1 MDKLLKRALIPV
13 LFSVAVVASACGSD
27 AEPAVLAGIQRT
39 PLPEVGELALP
50 ATDGTDLTM
59 RADDGGLLLVYFG
72 YTSCPDVCPT
82 TMSDIRKALAELG
95 DDAGR
100 VQVAMATVDP
110 NRDTSELLSGYVQA
124 FVEGG
129 IALRTTD
136 DDALREVADI
146 FGVTYAVD
154 ETDEGEIEVIH
165 SGFLYA
171 VDDQGLLQV
180 TWPFGTPADDIRSDI
195 EILLD
200 QETTT

>member
-1 MDKLLKRALIPV
+1 MNQLLERALIPILLV
-13 LFSVAVVASACGSD
+13 VTLVAGACGGSD
-27 AEPAVLAGIQRT
+27 EPAALAGIQRS

-50 ATDGTDLTM
+50 ATSGTELVM

-82 TMSDIRKALAELG
+82 TMSDIRKALGELG
-95 DDAGR
+95 DDASR

-110 NRDTSELLSGYVQA
+110 ERDTDELLARYVQA
-124 FVEGG
+124 FVEDG
-129 IALRTTD
+129 IALRTND
-136 DDALREVADI
+136 DKVLRGVADI
-146 FGVTYAVD
+146 FGVTYSVD
-154 ETDEGEIEVIH
+154 KTDEGEIEVIH

-180 TWPFGTPADDIRSDI
+180 TWPFGTRAADIQSDI

-200 QETTT
+200 RETKT